1 MAGAVFCLWRY
12 TVVNAVVQL
21 FLAMKATVKWVL
33 IFPPVIHNFV
43 VVQHG
48 TCNLP
53 LYKNSVAN
61 FCSLVLRNWA
71 RPWLD
76 LDLCP
81 EVKISFGCVGLSDAT
96 LNAQVMFNEGILPG
110 DKGL

>member
-1 MAGAVFCLWRY
+1 M
-12 TVVNAVVQL
+12 
-21 FLAMKATVKWVL
+21 L
-33 IFPPVIHNFV
+33 IFPPVIHNLV

-48 TCNLP
+48 TCNQA
-53 LYKNSVAN
+53 LYKE
-61 FCSLVLRNWA
+61 FCGKFLQLINWA